1 MMLLKSKKLSLF
13 KYVPFLTVSESLIH
27 EKPHRSVSLS
37 LTRKHD
43 FWCKSTVVVDN
54 QEQESLW
61 STSCPSV
68 HCLVYDLNSVQ
79 CSTCPKAC
87 MAFWVFGCPESD
99 FTAQLAWASVY
110 QAHSLLCVPR
120 LAVSVGARRGEASRR
135 GAVWVQG
142 RCIAELCEPCFVSL
156 CLFIAG
162 EELFQSFRE
171 PAAKLYFL
179 PRPCSR
185 REASQPNGGRGCQAA
200 CAPAWVTLSCLHTQT
215 HTHTK
220 GWPVTPTCIDQPVIW
235 TGQIDFCQCFWYLA
249 LEMFPL
255 GPKWWSGKPDLKLS
269 S

>member
-1 MMLLKSKKLSLF
+1 
-13 KYVPFLTVSESLIH
+13 
-27 EKPHRSVSLS
+27 
-37 LTRKHD
+37 
-43 FWCKSTVVVDN
+43 
-54 QEQESLW
+54 
-61 STSCPSV
+61 
-68 HCLVYDLNSVQ
+68 
-79 CSTCPKAC
+79 

-99 FTAQLAWASVY
+99 FTAQLARASVY

-185 REASQPNGGRGCQAA
+185 REASQPNGGRACQAA

-215 HTHTK
+215 HTHKRMTSHSHMHRSAGHLNRTDWFLSVFFGILLWK
-220 GWPVTPTCIDQPVIW
+220 CFRLVLSDDLGNQIW
-235 TGQIDFCQCFWYLA
+235 SCPHNLFKNPLSRWAFFSLSLSCWHSFNFWR
-249 LEMFPL
+249 
-255 GPKWWSGKPDLKLS
+255 WWHRRV
-269 S
+269 

>member
-1 MMLLKSKKLSLF
+1 
-13 KYVPFLTVSESLIH
+13 
-27 EKPHRSVSLS
+27 
-37 LTRKHD
+37 
-43 FWCKSTVVVDN
+43 
-54 QEQESLW
+54 
-61 STSCPSV
+61 
-68 HCLVYDLNSVQ
+68 
-79 CSTCPKAC
+79 

-185 REASQPNGGRGCQAA
+185 REASQPNGGRACQAA

-215 HTHTK
+215 HTHKK

-269 S
+269 L